1 MSEIEITEDYYNHHW
16 SFVKGLSPQ
25 EEERIRQTIS
35 LIPED
40 VSSILDVGCGDGR
53 ITNHLIPQYS
63 RVVGLESSKEA
74 LRYVKTEKM
83 LGSIDCLPFPD
94 RNFDLVLCCE
104 VLEHLPF
111 RVYPKAMEEL
121 ERVAS
126 KYIIVTVPNSED
138 RKQNFVTCP
147 HCGCI
152 FHAWRH
158 LRSFSRESLTNL
170 FNEFRVEIMKTY
182 RPLTKVYP
190 LLTVMGKVARYLK
203 LAPAADVLCPQC
215 GYSSA
220 HKASSVNSDKERSR
234 FNFLVPPA
242 KVLAI
247 NKKARG
253 WLMVLYQRTQ
263 ESDIPLQ

>member
-1 MSEIEITEDYYNHHW
+1 LSEIETTEDYYDHHW
-16 SFVKGLSPQ
+16 SFAGNPSPR

-74 LRYVKTEKM
+74 LQYVKTEKM

-111 RVYPKAMEEL
+111 RVYPKAIEEL

-126 KYIIVTVPNSED
+126 KYILVTVPNSED
-138 RKQNFVTCP
+138 LKQNFVTCP

-152 FHAWRH
+152 FHVWRH
-158 LRSFSRESLTNL
+158 LRSFKQESAANL
-170 FNEFRVEIMKTY
+170 LNEFKVEIMKTY
-182 RPLTKVYP
+182 RPLAKVYP
-190 LLTVMGKVARYLK
+190 ILTVMGKVARYLK
-203 LAPAADVLCPQC
+203 LAVALDFPTDALCPQC

-220 HKASSVNSDKERSR
+220 HKASSVNSDKERSH
-234 FNFLVPPA
+234 FSFLIPPA
-242 KVLAI
+242 KVLGI
-247 NKKARG
+247 NKKAKG

-263 ESDIPLQ
+263 E